1 MIESKK
7 RWQLTSPD
15 EQAVQ
20 NLQQALSL
28 SSVLAKILVTRGID
42 TVDKA
47 EEFLSVELS
56 GIHNPFLMKDM
67 DVAVARIQQ
76 AIEAEEKILVYGDYD
91 ADGVTSTTVMMT
103 VLEDLGANVSFK
115 IPNRFDHGYGPNAE
129 LFKEAHAEGVNL
141 IVTVDNG
148 VSGIEPV
155 RLANELGMDVIISD
169 HHDIGDEL
177 PEALAIIHPRH
188 PQGNYPFGELAGVGV
203 AFKMAQALYG
213 DIPEHLTE
221 LVAIGTIA
229 DLVPL
234 HGENRLLVK
243 EGLRALQDSPMP
255 AIAALADVA
264 GVKQRDITEETIGFM
279 FGPRI
284 NAIGRLQSADPAV
297 RMFMT
302 DDPSEARSLADG
314 LDVLNKERQAIVK
327 AISEQAIEQ
336 VEARYGDQ
344 LPHVII
350 VAQEGWNPG
359 VVGIVASK
367 LTEKFYRPSIVLSLD
382 LANGKAKGSARS
394 IEGFHLYNELAKNR
408 DVLPH
413 FGGHPMA
420 AGMTLAAADVDE
432 LRERLNEQAKRS
444 LTAEDLVPVVSI
456 DIPVSLDEVDT
467 ETIEGMRQLAPF
479 GMGFAK
485 PKFYL
490 QGVKVAGIRK
500 IGASQAHLKM
510 ELAQNSSTL
519 DAVGFGIGEL
529 GDQLTPDVKIDV
541 IGDLQIN
548 EWNGRKK
555 PQLLVEDIRTDE
567 WQLFDI
573 RGIRQVSRWSKLI
586 PTQNQ
591 VYVAFQQETEA
602 VFSSLLDGPIVSAQ
616 SLTEQGAV
624 KDHLVLLD
632 LPDSEEQLS
641 SVLKQL
647 KPKRVY
653 AHFYAQ
659 ESQYF
664 ERIPDRDQF
673 KWLFGFV
680 KKRGSF
686 DFKKNGDELSKH
698 KGWSRE
704 TLFFM
709 LQVFFELGF
718 VTLNNGITEIA
729 QVPGKRDLS
738 EAPAYQKRERQIAL
752 EQKLLY
758 ASYRDLKD
766 WFDAQV
772 SAKEEELWI

>member
-7 RWQLTSPD
+7 RWQLTTPD

-20 NLQQALSL
+20 EIKEALGL

-42 TVDKA
+42 NAAKA
-47 EEFLSVELS
+47 EEFLADALS

-67 DVAVARIQQ
+67 DKAVERIQQ

-103 VLEDLGANVSFK
+103 VLEDLGANASFM

-129 LFKEAHAEGVNL
+129 LFKKAHEQGIQL
-141 IVTVDNG
+141 IITVDNG
-148 VSGIEPV
+148 ISGIEPV
-155 RLANELGMDVIISD
+155 KLANQLGMDVIISD
-169 HHDIGDEL
+169 HHDIGEEL

-188 PQGNYPFGELAGVGV
+188 PEGSYPFGELAGVGV

-213 DIPEHLTE
+213 DVPDHLFE

-234 HGENRLLVK
+234 QGENRLLVK

-255 AIAALADVA
+255 AIAALAEVA

-302 DDPSEARSLADG
+302 DDAQEARSLADG

-327 AISEQAIEQ
+327 AISQQAIEQ
-336 VEARYGDQ
+336 VEARYGNE
-344 LPHVII
+344 LPHVI
-350 VAQEGWNPG
+350 VVSQEDWNPG

-382 LANGKAKGSARS
+382 AAAGKAKGSARS
-394 IEGFHLYNELAKNR
+394 IEGFHLYDELAKNR
-408 DVLPH
+408 DILPA

-420 AGMTLAAADVDE
+420 AGMTLAASDVDT
-432 LRERLNEQAKRS
+432 LRDRLNEQARS
-444 LTAEDLVPVVSI
+444 SLSAEDLVPVVSI
-456 DIPVSLDEVDT
+456 DIPVSLDEVDV
-467 ETIEGMRQLAPF
+467 ETIEGMRRLAPF

-490 QGVKVAGIRK
+490 GGAKVAGIRK
-500 IGASQAHLKM
+500 IGASQGHLKM
-510 ELAQNSSTL
+510 ELDQNGATL
-519 DAVGFGIGEL
+519 DAVGFNIGEL
-529 GDQLTPDVKIDV
+529 GDELTPDVKIDV

-555 PQLLVEDIRTDE
+555 PQLLVEDIRTDQ

-586 PTQNQ
+586 PKQNQ
-591 VYVAFQQETEA
+591 VFVAFQKETEA
-602 VFSSLLDGPIVSAQ
+602 IFHSLLEEPIVSFE
-616 SLTEQGAV
+616 SLPQLTG

-641 SVLKQL
+641 AVLQHMQ
-647 KPKRVY
+647 PKRVY
-653 AHFYAQ
+653 AHFYAK

-686 DFKKNGDELSKH
+686 DFKKNGEELAKH

-729 QVPGKRDLS
+729 QAPGKRDLS
-738 EAPAYQKRERQIAL
+738 EAPAYIKRERQIAL

-772 SAKEEELWI
+772 SAKEEEIWI